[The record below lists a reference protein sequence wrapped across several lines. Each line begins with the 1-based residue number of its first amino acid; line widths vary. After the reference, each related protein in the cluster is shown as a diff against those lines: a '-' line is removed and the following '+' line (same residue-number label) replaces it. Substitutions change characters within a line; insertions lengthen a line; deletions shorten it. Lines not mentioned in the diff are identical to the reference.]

1 VRWEPNI
8 PFFRKRRSFLAA
20 PILVPASWA
29 DDMLWDNSQRTD
41 PVWEESSMRILVI
54 GAGAVGG
61 YFGGRLLEGGRDVTF
76 LVRPERAARLSEQG
90 LIINSLAGAAQLASP
105 PTLLASAVREPFDCI
120 LLSCKS
126 YDLDN
131 AIAAFASAVGPQSM
145 IIPLLNGMR
154 HLDLLD
160 DHFGKDRV
168 LGGRCLISARL
179 DETGR
184 IIHMSDLHELTFG
197 AREPG
202 QAARVAEIAKE
213 FSGCRFEPRASNEI
227 MIDMWEKWVFLATM
241 AGMTCLTRAA
251 LGDIVRAGGQDVSLS
266 LLTEC
271 HAIASAAGWSP
282 REMFMESAVTRL
294 SDPNSTLAA
303 SMLGD
308 LERGGRTEAD
318 HIFGDL
324 LARQQNPTPPEGS
337 LLRLAYLVLK
347 SHEARLARERSA
359 APGHK

>member
-1 VRWEPNI
+1 
-8 PFFRKRRSFLAA
+8 
-20 PILVPASWA
+20 
-29 DDMLWDNSQRTD
+29 
-41 PVWEESSMRILVI
+41 MRILVI

-61 YFGGRLLEGGRDVTF
+61 YFGGRLLEAGRDVTF
-76 LVRPERAARLSEQG
+76 LVRPARARRLAQG
-90 LIINSLAGAAQLASP
+90 GLNIESHAGAVRLPNP
-105 PTLLASAVREPFDCI
+105 PTLLASEVRQPFDCI

-126 YDLDN
+126 YDLED
-131 AIAAFASAVGPQSM
+131 AIASFAPAVGDSST

-160 DHFGKDRV
+160 ARFGAERV

-179 DETGR
+179 DDDGR
-184 IIHMSDLHELTFG
+184 IIHLSDLHELTFG
-197 AREPG
+197 ARQPF

-213 FSGCRFEPRASNEI
+213 FAGCRFDARASDEI
-227 MIDMWEKWVFLATM
+227 LTEMWEKWIFLATM

-251 LGDIVRAGGQDVSLS
+251 LGDIVRSGGLDVSLS

-271 HAIASAAGWSP
+271 HAIASGAGGAP
-282 REMFMESAVTRL
+282 RETFMGNAVGRL
-294 SDPNSTLAA
+294 SDPNSTLTA

-308 LERGGRTEAD
+308 LEHGGRTEAD

-324 LARQQNPTPPEGS
+324 LARQQNPTPPETS

-359 APGHK
+359 TPTPN